1 MAELFD
7 ILTFYGD
14 KRSSTNNVE
23 LQDIPETYIEIG
35 SFDTP
40 DLPSGR
46 YEIGVSITS
55 TFDRTNKSEFIRWSD
70 DGGTNWNEFSS
81 EPQDKTDD
89 KPHYYAY
96 TKTGYSGVKQFRLEA
111 RKEADAGLMTV
122 NFADCW
128 IKRVG
133 L

>member
-1 MAELFD
+1 MELFE

-14 KRSSTNNVE
+14 KRNSGSDTALADV
-23 LQDIPETYIEIG
+23 PETYIEIG

-40 DLPSGR
+40 DLPNGR
-46 YEIGVSITS
+46 YELGVSVTS
-55 TFDRTNKSEFIRWSD
+55 TFDRTNKSEFLRWSD
-70 DGGTNWNEFSS
+70 DGGSTWDEFSS

-96 TKTGYSGVKQFRLEA
+96 TKENYSGVKQFRLEA
-111 RKEADAGLMTV
+111 RKETGAGTMIV

-133 L
+133 I